1 MLNRKQIER
10 NTKRRCLFYKDVA
23 ISTLST
29 NKATTTAPDCSCK
42 SHLRNKQFLFG
53 FLLFLKSLLNLSLH
67 ISWDF
72 LRASLYSPNNDLALS
87 PYEKFLGSEFLSS
100 Y

>member
-29 NKATTTAPDCSCK
+29 NKATTAAPDCSCK
-42 SHLRNKQFLFG
+42 SHLKNKQFLFS

-72 LRASLYSPNNDLALS
+72 LRAVLNGPSDDLKLS
-87 PYEKFLGSEFLSS
+87 TREKLLGC
-100 Y
+100 

>member
-10 NTKRRCLFYKDVA
+10 NTKRRYLFYKDVA

-29 NKATTTAPDCSCK
+29 NKATTAAPDCSCK
-42 SHLRNKQFLFG
+42 SHLKNKQFLFS

-72 LRASLYSPNNDLALS
+72 LRAVLNGPSDDLKLS
-87 PYEKFLGSEFLSS
+87 TREKLLGC
-100 Y
+100 

>member
-1 MLNRKQIER
+1 MLNHKQIRR
-10 NTKRRCLFYKDVA
+10 NNKRRYLFYKDVA

-29 NKATTTAPDCSCK
+29 NKATTAAPDCSCK
-42 SHLRNKQFLFG
+42 SHLKNKQFLFS

-72 LRASLYSPNNDLALS
+72 LRAVLNGPSDDMKLS
-87 PYEKFLGSEFLSS
+87 TRDKLFGC
-100 Y
+100 